1 MNKPM
6 NNVSRALQ
14 AAVMLLAI
22 ILLAMTVSQ
31 ATLAGGQTVLIV
43 YGDEDAGNTENLHAD
58 WVSMIGSAGTLEE
71 LRFSGYR
78 KTMDVVVGNNP
89 RIFS

>member
-6 NNVSRALQ
+6 KNVSRAMQ
-14 AAVMLLAI
+14 ATVMLLTI
-22 ILLAMTVSQ
+22 MLLAVTAAQS
-31 ATLAGGQTVLIV
+31 LAEEQTVLIV

-58 WVSMIGSAGTLEE
+58 WASMIGSAGTLEE

-78 KTMDVVVGNNP
+78 KTMD
-89 RIFS
+89 

>member
-1 MNKPM
+1 MNRPM

-31 ATLAGGQTVLIV
+31 ATLAEGQTVLIV

-58 WVSMIGSAGTLEE
+58 WAFRLNRTESCVIWI
-71 LRFSGYR
+71 FWR
-78 KTMDVVVGNNP
+78 KSTGMQNAWF
-89 RIFS
+89 R